1 MPVYR
6 CSFCPVSR
14 RQLSEIQS
22 HHSDSHNR
30 FTNLCHYCNLAFNDK
45 NLFKEHI
52 RKQHVLSVH
61 DKSRVGNP
69 IVHQQGHQQPEQQH
83 QQQQRRTLTWSAFRK
98 NLRSYRI
105 VDSNNTVGLL
115 DFMTAERNEINDII
129 EQKTLNEGPQK
140 VQFSAKLSLHKEARD
155 NGEASDI
162 DIYANSEMTPV
173 YHQLSDETIFHMVE
187 KMLTVLFVF
196 ASNGSRWFLQKIIW
210 VDLTFAKFSPLRG
223 SSFIELPLCLRNQRF
238 FFWIYATM
246 LISNVSTT
254 ATPLGTM
261 KCMNQTQ
268 LTLPKT
274 LEHNW
279 LTRLHTGNLRLQ
291 TPREVF
297 YANGLSRYT
306 SVQNDEWAA
315 VQRVSIFKRRP
326 PSYVRF

>member
-61 DKSRVGNP
+61 DKSRIGNP

-98 NLRSYRI
+98 NLRSNLI

-173 YHQLSDETIFHMVE
+173 YHQLSDEAIFHMVE
-187 KMLTVLFVF
+187 KMLTVLSVF
-196 ASNGSRWFLQKIIW
+196 ASKGSRWFLQKIIW
-210 VDLTFAKFSPLRG
+210 VDLTFAKFSPLHG

-238 FFWIYATM
+238 FLNIRNHDDFECFNYCY
-246 LISNVSTT
+246 TT
-254 ATPLGTM
+254 RYHEVHEPNSA
-261 KCMNQTQ
+261 NSSQDIRTQ
-268 LTLPKT
+268 LTNQTTYGKP
-274 LEHNW
+274 EAANP
-279 LTRLHTGNLRLQ
+279 TGSFLCQR
-291 TPREVF
+291 
-297 YANGLSRYT
+297 ALS
-306 SVQNDEWAA
+306 
-315 VQRVSIFKRRP
+315 QRAFTIYISSKWWM
-326 PSYVRF
+326 S